1 MEIKLNKYID
11 HTLLKPEATKQDIIN
26 LCNQAKEYDFATI
39 CVNTCWTSF
48 CKELLKDSNVGITNV
63 VGFPLGACL
72 TEVKAFEVKKAI
84 ENGADEIDMVLNVG
98 ALKDENYDLVLNDMK
113 EVKKAAGDHVVKVI
127 LENCLLTREE
137 IIKACELAVE
147 AGLEFVKTSTG
158 FNKSGATVEDV
169 KLMSEVVKN
178 KAQVK
183 AAGGVRTYEDAV
195 EMINAGATRLG
206 TSGGVNIVNKKENNS
221 SY

>member
-26 LCNQAKEYDFATI
+26 LCNEAIQYDFATV

-48 CKELLKDSNVGITNV
+48 CKELLKNSNVGITNV

-72 TEVKAFEVKKAI
+72 TEVKVFEVKKAI
-84 ENGADEIDMVLNVG
+84 ENGCDEIDMVLNIG
-98 ALKDENYDLVLNDMK
+98 ALKDKDYDLVLNDMK
-113 EVKKAAGDHVVKVI
+113 EVKKAANDHVVKVI
-127 LENCLLTREE
+127 LENCLLTEQE
-137 IIKACELAVE
+137 IIKACELAVQ

-158 FNKSGATVEDV
+158 FNKSGANIEDI
-169 KLMSEVVKN
+169 KLMSKVVKN

-183 AAGGVRTYEDAV
+183 AAGGVRTYEDAIA
-195 EMINAGATRLG
+195 MINAGASRLG
-206 TSGGVNIVNKKENNS
+206 TSGSVEIMLKQENKNS
-221 SY
+221 Y

>member
-11 HTLLKPEATKQDIIN
+11 HTVLKPEATKQDIIN
-26 LCNQAKEYDFATI
+26 LCNQAKEYDFATV

-98 ALKDENYDLVLNDMK
+98 ALKDKNYDLVLNDMK

-169 KLMSEVVKN
+169 KLMSEVVKD

-183 AAGGVRTYEDAV
+183 AAGGVRTYEDAIA
-195 EMINAGATRLG
+195 MINAGATRLG
-206 TSGGVNIVNKKENNS
+206 TSGGVNIVNGKENNS

>member
-48 CKELLKDSNVGITNV
+48 CKELLKDTNVGITNV

-98 ALKDENYDLVLNDMK
+98 ALKDKNYDLVLNDMK

-169 KLMSEVVKN
+169 KLMSEVVKD

-183 AAGGVRTYEDAV
+183 AAGGVRTYEDAIA
-195 EMINAGATRLG
+195 MINAGATRLG
-206 TSGGVNIVNKKENNS
+206 TSGGVNIVNGKENNS

>member
-11 HTLLKPEATKQDIIN
+11 HTILKPEATKQDIIN
-26 LCNQAKEYDFATI
+26 LCNQAKEYDFATV

-48 CKELLKDSNVGITNV
+48 CKELLKDTNVGITNV

-98 ALKDENYDLVLNDMK
+98 ALKDKNYDLVLNDMK

-169 KLMSEVVKN
+169 KLMSEVVKD

-183 AAGGVRTYEDAV
+183 AAGGVRTYEDAIA
-195 EMINAGATRLG
+195 MINAGATRLG
-206 TSGGVNIVNKKENNS
+206 TSGGVNIVNGKENNS